1 MIDARGPH
9 ARFRDSNWANHGFPN
24 MWSGLNW
31 SIMDSGSLPWEKSI
45 TRVAVNTERIDAT
58 LLKQTTYITGDHR

>member
-1 MIDARGPH
+1 MREVPMGSATQTGRILVSPTV
-9 ARFRDSNWANHGFPN
+9 
-24 MWSGLNW
+24 WSGLNG

-45 TRVAVNTERIDAT
+45 TRVAVNTKGIDAS

>member
-1 MIDARGPH
+1 MVSPTV
-9 ARFRDSNWANHGFPN
+9 
-24 MWSGLNW
+24 WSGLNG

-45 TRVAVNTERIDAT
+45 TRVAVNTKGIDAS